1 MDLRDMRAFVAVVE
15 EGALSAAARR
25 LHMSQPRLS
34 QMVLA
39 LEREFGVALLVRS
52 STGVQ
57 PTEAGTTL
65 LAESRAV
72 LARYDEAVTA
82 VARHATPGG
91 SVLRLGIPLE
101 LPPGFLTRPLAALAD
116 ADPGTRVEP
125 RHMSTADQ
133 VAALRSGELDI
144 GLLRECPSGG
154 DLDAIRVME
163 ERLGVLLAA
172 ERAAELSGPEGV
184 RLDSLAGLHWVGFPR
199 SGSPVWYDEVTA
211 VLRGHG
217 IDIEASAVGGQTLL
231 AEVKLA
237 AVSDGTAFAL
247 APPHWF
253 HPLPENVVW
262 QPLAGS
268 PLVRRTW
275 AVWQARSHRQ
285 DLGHF
290 VVALGNDTGD

>member
-39 LEREFGVALLVRS
+39 LEREFGVGLLVRS

-57 PTEAGTTL
+57 ATEAGTTL

-72 LARYDEAVTA
+72 LARYDEAVAA
-82 VARHATPGG
+82 VARHAAPGG

-116 ADPGTRVEP
+116 AYPETRVEP

-133 VAALRSGELDI
+133 TAALRTGELDI
-144 GLLRECPSGG
+144 GLLRERPPGG

-237 AVSDGTAFAL
+237 AVSDGASFAL

-290 VVALGNDTGD
+290 VVALGNDTRG

>member
-1 MDLRDMRAFVAVVE
+1 MELRDMRAFVAVVE

-39 LEREFGVALLVRS
+39 LEREFGVGLLVRS

-57 PTEAGTTL
+57 PTEAGAAL
-65 LAESRAV
+65 LTESRAV
-72 LARYDEAVTA
+72 LARYDQAVAA
-82 VARHATPGG
+82 VARHRLPGG
-91 SVLRLGIPLE
+91 SILRLGIPLE
-101 LPPGFLTRPLAALAD
+101 LSPGFLTRPLAALAD
-116 ADPGTRVEP
+116 AYPETRVEP
-125 RHMSTADQ
+125 RHMSTAEQ
-133 VAALRSGELDI
+133 VAALRAGELDI
-144 GLLRECPSGG
+144 GLLRERPSGG
-154 DLDAIRVME
+154 DLDAIKVME

-172 ERAAELSGPEGV
+172 ERAAELSSPEGV
-184 RLDSLAGLHWVGFPR
+184 RLDSLAGLHWIGFPR

-217 IDIEASAVGGQTLL
+217 IATETSAVAGQVLL

-247 APPHWF
+247 APHWF
-253 HPLPENVVW
+253 HPLPESVVW
-262 QPLAGS
+262 QPLTGG

-275 AVWQARSHRQ
+275 AVWQATSHRQ
-285 DLGHF
+285 DLGRF
-290 VVALGNDTGD
+290 VVALGSDSG